1 MQNAVHKTNIGSS
14 NTCAVLTSAASTLNS
29 IPTTFS
35 CPSAHVMSLC
45 GHFPAV
51 SFDADLI
58 KVFHRFLQC
67 GSACGLESPVFN
79 RVGKNQ
85 KLLALVRA
93 DFFTVSPNFQYQKI
107 ANHLICCSMKCS
119 VFIVY

>member
-1 MQNAVHKTNIGSS
+1 MHIITMQSALHKNDISS
-14 NTCAVLTSAASTLNS
+14 FNTCVVLTSAASTLNS

-35 CPSAHVMSLC
+35 WPSAHVMSLC

-67 GSACGLESPVFN
+67 GSACGLESPAFY
-79 RVGKNQ
+79 RVGKNH
-85 KLLALVRA
+85 KLLALANA
-93 DFFTVSPNFQYQKI
+93 DFIHDSLNFQYRKL
-107 ANHLICCSMKCS
+107 ANILI
-119 VFIVY
+119 F